1 MVINISPLTQ
11 FVCVGAVAIHYQM
24 QQMTAPT
31 SELVETATERFIQ
44 VRQEGGLFKLPGT
57 SEFLDWLK
65 ALQTFEKTPYKA
77 EKLAK
82 EKRLPY
88 RELLF
93 KLQAIESVTK
103 PPQFPGDF

>member
-1 MVINISPLTQ
+1 RLKEI
-11 FVCVGAVAIHYQM
+11 VAIHYQM
-24 QQMTAPT
+24 QQMMAPA

-77 EKLAK
+77 ERLAK

-93 KLQAIESVTK
+93 KLRADWQNYAV
-103 PPQFPGDF
+103 